1 LHGIN
6 FALEAGEVLAVVGPS
21 ASGKSS
27 LARALV
33 GLWPPANGKIRLDG
47 ADLAQWE
54 PDALGK
60 YVGYL
65 PQDVELLVG
74 TVKEN
79 IGRFGEMD
87 AEAVLKAA
95 EQAGCHELVL
105 NLPEGY
111 DTLIG
116 DGGSRLSGG
125 QSQRVALARCY
136 FGEPAL
142 VVLDEPDSNLDI
154 DGVAALD
161 AALAR
166 MKARG
171 TTAVLIT
178 HNVRLLRHADK
189 ALLLANG
196 GMAYFGPPR
205 ELIEKLSKRAAS

>member
-1 LHGIN
+1 ML
-6 FALEAGEVLAVVGPS
+6 VVVGPS

-33 GLWPPANGKIRLDG
+33 GLWLPASGKVRIDG
-47 ADLAQWE
+47 ADIAQWE
-54 PDALGK
+54 PVALGQC
-60 YVGYL
+60 VGYL

-79 IGRFGEMD
+79 IGRFSDVAGAAG

-95 EQAGCHELVL
+95 DQAGCHALVL
-105 NLPEGY
+105 GLPEGY

-116 DGGSRLSGG
+116 DGGNRLSGG
-125 QSQRVALARCY
+125 QSQRVALARSY
-136 FGEPAL
+136 FGDPAL
-142 VVLDEPDSNLDI
+142 VVLDEPDSNLDQ
-154 DGVAALD
+154 DGVAQLD

-171 TTAVLIT
+171 TTAVLVT
-178 HNVRLLRHADK
+178 HNMRLLRHADK

-196 GMAYFGPPR
+196 GMSYFGPPR
-205 ELIEKLSKRAAS
+205 ELMEKLSKRIAA